1 MTKKKNEDMRI
12 LKYVLC
18 AVLGVLLLPGCDKWL
33 EVQPYDQMAE
43 GDLLGKEEGFRK
55 LLNGIYVDLNKDE
68 LYGQTLTVEMVEIMA
83 CSYLI
88 GTDALTWGN
97 YIDLDNRN
105 FESEYWR
112 TRLDN
117 TWNTAYALIR
127 NCNTILEQMA
137 GKESLFTGN
146 DYNLIRGEALALR
159 ALLHFDMFRLF
170 GPVYKVNP
178 EKESIPYVTTTALQ
192 VQELLPGT
200 EVMRH
205 VVEDLEEAERLLE
218 EDPIRT
224 TTDHLVNHATV
235 EGDNFWEYRTLRLN
249 YYAVQ
254 ALLARAYY
262 YMASHAGDRQAD
274 YKAKAEAYARGVID
288 IAPVH
293 FPFVDKANVLG
304 NPENVDRIFA
314 TEVIFGLTNVN
325 RNLMFQN
332 NNDPDHSPQP
342 VLRMDPVLL
351 EAPYFGGGS
360 EYGGST
366 DDYRYIAN
374 WRKNGNDYY
383 FYKYADMAD
392 VSRIENTIVP
402 MVRLGE
408 MYIILADLHNDER
421 PVMAGWVNQ
430 LRAHRG
436 VELMPET
443 EDYRPSMLDYEAV
456 RELYGEGQLF
466 YYYKR
471 NYTGILTV
479 FESPS
484 QFREASEKFY
494 VVPLPDTETE
504 NRQ

>member
-1 MTKKKNEDMRI
+1 M
-12 LKYVLC
+12 
-18 AVLGVLLLPGCDKWL
+18 
-33 EVQPYDQMAE
+33 
-43 GDLLGKEEGFRK
+43 
-55 LLNGIYVDLNKDE
+55 
-68 LYGQTLTVEMVEIMA
+68 
-83 CSYLI
+83 
-88 GTDALTWGN
+88 
-97 YIDLDNRN
+97 
-105 FESEYWR
+105 
-112 TRLDN
+112 
-117 TWNTAYALIR
+117 
-127 NCNTILEQMA
+127 
-137 GKESLFTGN
+137 
-146 DYNLIRGEALALR
+146 
-159 ALLHFDMFRLF
+159 
-170 GPVYKVNP
+170 
-178 EKESIPYVTTTALQ
+178 
-192 VQELLPGT
+192 
-200 EVMRH
+200 
-205 VVEDLEEAERLLE
+205 
-218 EDPIRT
+218 
-224 TTDHLVNHATV
+224 
-235 EGDNFWEYRTLRLN
+235 
-249 YYAVQ
+249 
-254 ALLARAYY
+254 
-262 YMASHAGDRQAD
+262 
-274 YKAKAEAYARGVID
+274 
-288 IAPVH
+288 H

-342 VLRMDPVLL
+342 VLRMDPMLL

>member
-1 MTKKKNEDMRI
+1 M
-12 LKYVLC
+12 
-18 AVLGVLLLPGCDKWL
+18 
-33 EVQPYDQMAE
+33 
-43 GDLLGKEEGFRK
+43 
-55 LLNGIYVDLNKDE
+55 
-68 LYGQTLTVEMVEIMA
+68 EMVEVMA
-83 CSYLI
+83 GSYLI

-117 TWNTAYALIR
+117 TWNKAYALIR
-127 NCNTILEQMA
+127 NCNTILEKME
-137 GKESLFTGN
+137 GREELFTGN
-146 DYNLIRGEALALR
+146 GYNLIRGEALGLR
-159 ALLHFDMFRLF
+159 AMLHFDMFRLF
-170 GPVYKVNP
+170 GPIYKLNP
-178 EKESIPYVTTTALQ
+178 ERESIPYETSTTLQ

-205 VVEDLEEAERLLE
+205 VVEDLEEAERLLA

-224 TTDHLVNHATV
+224 TTGHLENHSTT
-235 EGDNFWEYRTLRLN
+235 GDNFWEYRTLRMN

-262 YMASHAGDRQAD
+262 YMAAYPGGQQAE
-274 YKAKAEAYARGVID
+274 YAAKAEGYATGIID
-288 IAPVH
+288 VAPVH
-293 FPFVDKANVLG
+293 FPFVDKANILG
-304 NPENVDRIFA
+304 NPENIDRIFA

-360 EYGGST
+360 QYGGST

-374 WRKNGNDYY
+374 WQKSGNDYY

-408 MYIILADLHNDER
+408 MYIIVAGLHRDDR
-421 PVMAGWVNQ
+421 PLMASWVNK
-430 LRAHRG
+430 LREHRG
-436 VELMPET
+436 VEKME
-443 EDYRPSMLDYEAV
+443 ESQDFRASYLDYEAV

-466 YYYKR
+466 YYYKQD
-471 NYTGILTV
+471 NAAIMTA
-479 FESPS
+479 FENA
-484 QFREASEKFY
+484 QYKEASEKLY